1 MIHRS
6 LHSSR
11 DAISDAPALYFVV
24 PNRENIARICQ
35 VSDLVSATIIC
46 RYRDVY
52 CDMKLFCIKE
62 KYC

>member
-1 MIHRS
+1 MCSQSYTFVIHRS

-35 VSDLVSATIIC
+35 VSELVLS
-46 RYRDVY
+46 R
-52 CDMKLFCIKE
+52 CIDIAI
-62 KYC
+62 YIMT